1 MLKNILSLLLS
12 KFYSKKESEAVGHQ
26 ATPSDS
32 YVDFTLSKTETS
44 SLGSTEEILNAIA
57 PCDGYLFVRG
67 RSLTDSHRLLLS
79 TRAGMYINAY
89 GKTITTQ
96 GTVVV
101 FKGENISVS
110 AVSMTDLKV
119 RLYKF
124 VGSVS
129 GGGYQTL
136 KKLILQGGGLCC
148 LKHSYSSLRR
158 SSWLARR
165 RVFRTG
171 RTPTSQIVL
180 PFSFH
185 LQKTILFIHLQ
196 ATDGCRCTLG
206 TRGLLTSQL
215 ILTQRIIAQ
224 SCLAF
229 CLLRPVGTAT
239 FIEYVKALMSRSQFQ
254 ILYRKDGLCFFR
266 LINSA
271 VGGASC

>member
-12 KFYSKKESEAVGHQ
+12 KFYSKQESALVASLALPDKSVSTSVSVTGGRDE
-26 ATPSDS
+26 
-32 YVDFTLSKTETS
+32 YV
-44 SLGSTEEILNAIA
+44 A
-57 PCDGYLFVRG
+57 PNDGYLEF
-67 RSLTDSHRLLLS
+67 
-79 TRAGMYINAY
+79 
-89 GKTITTQ
+89 ITTVPNNGINLYGQ
-96 GTVVV
+96 VLQTSNYPREGRAAKLFVPIA
-101 FKGENISVS
+101 KGKKIIFEVAADTSVMFY
-110 AVSMTDLKV
+110 ALV
-119 RLYKF
+119 
-124 VGSVS
+124 
-129 GGGYQTL
+129 GGGVSTL
-136 KKLILQGGGLCC
+136 KKLILQGGGLC

-165 RVFRTG
+165 RAFRTG

>member
-12 KFYSKKESEAVGHQ
+12 KFYSKQESEAVGHQ

-44 SLGSTEEILNAIA
+44 SQGTTEEVLNAIA
-57 PCDGYLFVRG
+57 PCDGYLFVGG

-129 GGGYQTL
+129 VCVGGVI
-136 KKLILQGGGLCC
+136 K
-148 LKHSYSSLRR
+148 
-158 SSWLARR
+158 
-165 RVFRTG
+165 
-171 RTPTSQIVL
+171 
-180 PFSFH
+180 
-185 LQKTILFIHLQ
+185 
-196 ATDGCRCTLG
+196 
-206 TRGLLTSQL
+206 
-215 ILTQRIIAQ
+215 
-224 SCLAF
+224 
-229 CLLRPVGTAT
+229 LLRN
-239 FIEYVKALMSRSQFQ
+239 
-254 ILYRKDGLCFFR
+254 FFCKEV
-266 LINSA
+266 A
-271 VGGASC
+271 YA